1 MAYRTTKHTTT
12 GVSPAKLFFG
22 REVRCKLPKWCEM
35 QGTNLDVKDRDGKQ
49 KQKYKDSADTKRR
62 ARESDI
68 ESGDKVLLQQQKQN
82 KLTTPY
88 ETVPYDV
95 VERHGTQVTIAS
107 PEGVRYRRNIS
118 QVKRFLEPDPV
129 MVVPQSPAAEDPG
142 GCETDTSSA
151 THTAT
156 TPLRGAIQT
165 PVSTAVPQAAATPVR
180 PSRNHK
186 PPSRFKDFV
195 ID

>member
-1 MAYRTTKHTTT
+1 MAQHVARMRVQTQLCEYRDANDINENIRDHLVDTCRSVPLRK
-12 GVSPAKLFFG
+12 KLLEKG
-22 REVRCKLPKWCEM
+22 SAL
-35 QGTNLDVKDRDGKQ
+35 TLDKALQ
-49 KQKYKDSADTKRR
+49 L
-62 ARESDI
+62 ARTMEAV
-68 ESGDKVLLQQQKQN
+68 DKVHLQQQKQN

-107 PEGVRYRRNIS
+107 PEGVRYRRKIS

-129 MVVPQSPAAEDPG
+129 MVVPQSPAAEDQG

-180 PSRNHK
+180 PSRNQK